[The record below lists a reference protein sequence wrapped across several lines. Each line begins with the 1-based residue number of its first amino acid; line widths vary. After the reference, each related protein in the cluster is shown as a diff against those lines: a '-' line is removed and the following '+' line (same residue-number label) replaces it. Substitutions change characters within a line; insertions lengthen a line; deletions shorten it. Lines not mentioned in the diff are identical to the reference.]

1 MIDFIE
7 NVCQAGCQKALYCKT
22 YARFQ
27 VTLWAT
33 EIKKISLVSRSWS
46 TVWINMQK
54 MSNGDYF
61 DEKMRRGDRSK
72 EARRISPPLK
82 LLLKSPKLRGSTA
95 PKSAHLHRGREQGA
109 ALACLCFT
117 SSFSKRYIYCWLV
130 WASFLLLCL
139 LLKSICLMQ
148 ALALAHHFLQNCSIE
163 ALCFSC
169 RFEIVLQKLDWI
181 QVLSNIQSFILSSF
195 VCFKK

>member
-95 PKSAHLHRGREQGA
+95 PKSAHLHRGREQGETLRLRRLEGILRLTQVLYA
-109 ALACLCFT
+109 SPPADLPLATEFARPSLTIMVPSLSTCAHASLN
-117 SSFSKRYIYCWLV
+117 CWLPPNPSRGNGV
-130 WASFLLLCL
+130 ISKVPHTAPSLP
-139 LLKSICLMQ
+139 Q
-148 ALALAHHFLQNCSIE
+148 
-163 ALCFSC
+163 
-169 RFEIVLQKLDWI
+169 VLQ
-181 QVLSNIQSFILSSF
+181 
-195 VCFKK
+195 